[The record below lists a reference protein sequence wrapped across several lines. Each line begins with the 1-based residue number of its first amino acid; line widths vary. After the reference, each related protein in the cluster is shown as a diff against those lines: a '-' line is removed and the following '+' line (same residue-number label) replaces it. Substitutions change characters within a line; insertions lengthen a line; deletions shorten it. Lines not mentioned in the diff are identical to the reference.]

1 MILYL
6 DTETYSPVNLF
17 TGGLA
22 RYCTQVEVM
31 VVTWALDDGPVHEW
45 DVTRNPEPPK
55 ALLVAAE
62 QCDKVIAH
70 NAQFDRAVI
79 EAALPDLGALLA
91 GKWYCTM
98 AQAFRHG
105 LPGGL
110 DKLCRV
116 FKISEGDSKIN
127 GRALVLQFCKPDK
140 GGNRATRDT
149 HPADWK
155 DFLVY
160 AKQDIVAMRVVH
172 RKLPTWNDTPF
183 EMALWDLDQ
192 VINNRGIAVDVDFA
206 KAAVR
211 ATTAEKKRL
220 GTRTEE
226 LTYGTVDR
234 TTQRDKLL
242 AFLFAEHGVDLPD
255 LKADTIERRLED
267 PELPEYVKELLRIR
281 QQASKA
287 STGKYKR
294 VLDMHVA
301 GRMYFML
308 QIYGAYRTG
317 RWGGRNLQPQN
328 LPRPMHSFEE
338 VLEAIDAVMC
348 GSEDLVL
355 DSVMESMSSAIRSVL
370 WAAKGRKLVIS
381 DLANIEGRKLAWIAG
396 EDWKLDAFR
405 DYDAGIGPDL
415 YKLAYA
421 RAFNI
426 DPTAVGDESL
436 ERQVGKVLELAM
448 GYAGGVGAFVAMAA
462 TYGLDLE
469 ELAERARPAIPRKVL
484 LDAEE
489 TWHWAVKKSRTMGLS
504 QNVYVVCE
512 ALKVLW
518 RNAHPATVQL
528 WGDVETAARCAI
540 LNKGEVFTAGR
551 LQFDR
556 KGAWLRMR
564 LPSGR
569 YLLYP
574 NPRLVGGMQEIQ
586 FAAWNVY
593 KKCWKHETTYGGKLV
608 ENACQ
613 GSARDI
619 MAHGMQRA
627 EDAGYPIVLTV
638 HDELVTEPPSGPLR
652 QGIDDELVNISVLE
666 DEAKTAFTAKGLS
679 ACLATVPPWAQGLP
693 LAAKGFESQ
702 RYRK

>member
-22 RYCTQVEVM
+22 RCCTQVEVT
-31 VVTWALDDGPVHEW
+31 VLTWAVDDGPVHVW
-45 DVTRNPEPPK
+45 DVTRNPETPK

-62 QCDKVIAH
+62 QCDKVVAH
-70 NAQFDRAVI
+70 NAQFDREVVGAS
-79 EAALPDLGALLA
+79 LPDLAKLLA

-110 DKLCRV
+110 DKLCTV
-116 FKISEGDSKIN
+116 LKIPEQDSKID
-127 GRALVLQFCKPDK
+127 GRALVLLFCKPDK
-140 GGNRATRDT
+140 GGNRATRET
-149 HPADWK
+149 HPEQWA
-155 DFLVY
+155 DFLTY
-160 AKQDIVAMRVVH
+160 AKWDIVAMRAVH

-183 EMALWDLDQ
+183 ELQLWELDQ
-192 VINNRGIAVDVDFA
+192 KINARGIAVDVAFA

-211 ATTAEKKRL
+211 ATTAEQKRL
-220 GTRTEE
+220 GARTQE
-226 LTYGTVDR
+226 LSYGTVDR
-234 TTQRDKLL
+234 TTQRDRLL
-242 AFLFAEHGVDLPD
+242 AFLFAEFGVDLPD

-267 PELPEYVKELLRIR
+267 PELPDYVKELLRIR

-287 STGKYKR
+287 STSKYKR
-294 VLDMHVA
+294 ILEMNLA
-301 GRMYFML
+301 GRMYFLL
-308 QIYGAYRTG
+308 QYRGAYRTG
-317 RWGGRNLQPQN
+317 RWGGRNFQPQN
-328 LPRPMHSFEE
+328 LPRPTHSFEE

-405 DYDAGIGPDL
+405 AYDDGTGPDL

-421 RAFNI
+421 RAFDI
-426 DPTAVGDESL
+426 APEDVDKWM
-436 ERQVGKVLELAM
+436 RQIGKVLELAM
-448 GYAGGVGAFVAMAA
+448 GYQGGVGAFVVMAA

-469 ELAERARPAIPRKVL
+469 ELAERARPAIPRRVL

-489 TWHWAVKKSRTMGLS
+489 MWQWAVKKSRTMGLS

-528 WGDVETAARCAI
+528 WEDTETAARCAI
-540 LNKGEVFTAGR
+540 LNKGEVFHAGR

-574 NPRLVGGMQEIQ
+574 NPKLVGPMQQIR
-586 FAAWNVY
+586 FASWNVY

-613 GSARDI
+613 GSACDI
-619 MAHGMQRA
+619 MAYAMPKA
-627 EDAGYPIVLTV
+627 EALGFPIVLTV
-638 HDELVTEPPSGPLR
+638 HDELVTEPLNESR
-652 QGIDDELVNISVLE
+652 YSAEL
-666 DEAKTAFTAKGLS
+666 LS
-679 ACLATVPPWAQGLP
+679 ETLSSNPPWAEGLP
-693 LAAKGFESQ
+693 LAAAGFETQ
-702 RYRK
+702 RYRKE